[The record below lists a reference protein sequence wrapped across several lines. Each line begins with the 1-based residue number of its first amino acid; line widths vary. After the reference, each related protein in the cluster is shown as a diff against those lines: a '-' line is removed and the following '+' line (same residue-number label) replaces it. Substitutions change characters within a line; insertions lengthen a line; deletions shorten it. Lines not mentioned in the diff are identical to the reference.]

1 MSWAEIKKA
10 INSNISKT
18 LDALI
23 IEKASDELSKINSI
37 SNIVTVAGNIKA
49 VKSVQRGTITLTV
62 HSFGIT
68 SITIS
73 SINPDK
79 SVVLLSGSL
88 SYDNKDCLQPYPY
101 SLRANNIDIGLET
114 NPDYDQII
122 SWQVIEFY

>member
-49 VKSVQRGTITLTV
+49 VKSVQRGTITLTE

-88 SYDNKDCLQPYPY
+88 PYDTDCLQPYPY
-101 SLRANNIDIGLET
+101 SLRANNIDIGLESY
-114 NPDYDQII
+114 PDYDQII

>member
-49 VKSVQRGTITLTV
+49 VKSVQRGTITLTE

-88 SYDNKDCLQPYPY
+88 SYHTDCVQPYPY
-101 SLRANNIDIGLET
+101 SLRANNIDIGLESY
-114 NPDYDQII
+114 PDYDQII

>member
-49 VKSVQRGTITLTV
+49 VKSVQRGTITL
-62 HSFGIT
+62 HSYGIT

-79 SVVLLSGSL
+79 SVVLLSGCL
-88 SYDNKDCLQPYPY
+88 SYDEDCIQPYPY
-101 SLRANNIDIGLET
+101 SLRANNIDIGLDT
-114 NPDYDQII
+114 GPDYDQII